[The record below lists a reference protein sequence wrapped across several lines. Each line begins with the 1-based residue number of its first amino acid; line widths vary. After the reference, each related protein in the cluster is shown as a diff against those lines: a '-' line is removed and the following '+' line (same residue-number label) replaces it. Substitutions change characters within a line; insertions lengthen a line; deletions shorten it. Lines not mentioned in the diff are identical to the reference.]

1 MDENGTDVMTSYLY
15 PGVYVEQVNAR
26 PSVIVGVSTNVVGF
40 IGKTEHIKKD
50 DFDNDTLLN
59 VPTRITSWTE
69 YSEKYGNY
77 DKEHSPYLAL
87 SVKGFFDNG
96 GTACYIVRV
105 PGQASTADYIG
116 DSGDTKK
123 GLAALEN
130 VDINIIC
137 MPGVTDVVVQQAM
150 IKHCE
155 NLKYRFCIL
164 DSVESADVYS
174 LKERRSHLDSSY
186 GALYYPWLKVTGGSG
201 DVVVMPPSGF
211 IAGAF
216 VRMDAER
223 GVHKAPANV
232 GFNSVVDVL
241 VDIDNT
247 QQDILNPLHINCL
260 RSFPNRGVVIWG
272 ARTLSSDPEWKY
284 LSVRRLF
291 NFIEESIY
299 KGTLWAVFEP
309 NGERLWAAIKSTIE
323 NFLFQLWREGMLQ
336 GEKADEAFFVQCDRS
351 VHTQDDI
358 DNARV
363 RINIGL
369 AALKPAEF
377 IVIKMMQSTKG

>member
-1 MDENGTDVMTSYLY
+1 MTSYLH
-15 PGVYVEQVNAR
+15 PGVYIKEVGAH
-26 PSVIVGVSTNVVGF
+26 PSVIEGVSTNAVGF

-50 DFDNDTLLN
+50 DFDNGTLLD

-96 GTACYIVRV
+96 GTVCYIVRV
-105 PGQASTADYIG
+105 PDQASTADFIG

-137 MPGVTDVVVQQAM
+137 MPGVTNVVVQQAM

-164 DSVESADVYS
+164 DSVESADIYS
-174 LKERRSHLDSSY
+174 LKECRSHLDSSY
-186 GALYYPWLKVTGGSG
+186 GALYYPWLKVTGDSG

-211 IAGAF
+211 IAGVFA
-216 VRMDAER
+216 RMDAAR
-223 GVHKAPANV
+223 GVHKPPANA
-232 GFNSVVDVL
+232 GFNSSVDVL
-241 VDIDNT
+241 VDIDDT
-247 QQDILNPLHINCL
+247 QQDVLNSLHINCL
-260 RSFPNRGVVIWG
+260 RFFPNRGVVIWG

-299 KGTLWAVFEP
+299 KGTLWAVYEP
-309 NGERLWAAIKSTIE
+309 NDKILWAAIKSTIE
-323 NFLFQLWREGMLQ
+323 TFLIQLWREGMLQ
-336 GEKADEAFFVQCDRS
+336 GGKADEAFFVQCDRS

-369 AALKPAEF
+369 APLKPAEF
-377 IVIKMMQSTKG
+377 IVIKMMQSTRG

>member
-1 MDENGTDVMTSYLY
+1 MTSYLH
-15 PGVYVEQVNAR
+15 PGVYIKEVGAH
-26 PSVIVGVSTNVVGF
+26 PSVIEGVSTNVVGF

-50 DFDNDTLLN
+50 DFDNGTLLD

-96 GTACYIVRV
+96 GTVCYIVRV
-105 PGQASTADYIG
+105 PDQASTADFIGDSG

-137 MPGVTDVVVQQAM
+137 MPGVTNVVVQQAM

-164 DSVESADVYS
+164 DSVESADIYS
-174 LKERRSHLDSSY
+174 LKECRSHLDSSY
-186 GALYYPWLKVTGGSG
+186 GALYYPWLKVTGDSG

-211 IAGAF
+211 IAGVFA
-216 VRMDAER
+216 RMDAAR
-223 GVHKAPANV
+223 GVHKPPANA
-232 GFNSVVDVL
+232 GFNSSVDVL
-241 VDIDNT
+241 VDIDDT
-247 QQDILNPLHINCL
+247 QQDVLNSLHINCL
-260 RSFPNRGVVIWG
+260 RFFPNRGVVIWG

-299 KGTLWAVFEP
+299 KGTLWAVYEP
-309 NGERLWAAIKSTIE
+309 NDKILWAAIKSTIE
-323 NFLFQLWREGMLQ
+323 TFLIQLWREGMLQ
-336 GEKADEAFFVQCDRS
+336 GGKADEAFFVQCDRS

-369 AALKPAEF
+369 APLKPAEF
-377 IVIKMMQSTKG
+377 IVIKMMQSTRG